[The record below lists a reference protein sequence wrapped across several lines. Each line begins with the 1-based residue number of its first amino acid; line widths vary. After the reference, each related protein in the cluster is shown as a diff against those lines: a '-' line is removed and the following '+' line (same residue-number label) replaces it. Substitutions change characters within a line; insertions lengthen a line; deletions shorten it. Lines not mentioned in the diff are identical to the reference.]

1 MKIRLSRMLPLML
14 CTGTLAFA
22 AAAPAR
28 TLPPSDDEVFNGM
41 DVSEYQ
47 GDIDFERAAEDGI
60 RAVYIRAGVGSSYTD
75 PYFHENYEK
84 AKAAGLYVGFYHFVT
99 ARSVE
104 EGREQA
110 EFFASLMTG
119 REPDMRLAMDF
130 ETFGDLTTDEI
141 NEISRAYLSTLTA
154 ATGKDAVIYSDTS
167 DAISIFDHALA
178 MEYPLW
184 VAEYGVEAPADNGK
198 WDSWVGFQYTDT
210 GTVDGVSGDVDRDR
224 FTAGILLDDTSAI
237 PGEQKIPVRS
247 PSQTIIVYVHP
258 GDTLWNIAREYDTT
272 PAVIARENNIPDP
285 DRIFV
290 GQRLTIT
297 KRARESGES
306 VYIVR
311 SGDTLNRI
319 AANFGVP
326 VRAIVRANDI
336 ENPNL
341 IYAGERLVIPSA
353 KKSGVFY
360 AVRGGDTLSRISSL
374 EGVPSA
380 ELQEINKIKNPDI
393 IYTGQHIKLYEYPKP
408 QEE

>member
-1 MKIRLSRMLPLML
+1 
-14 CTGTLAFA
+14 
-22 AAAPAR
+22 
-28 TLPPSDDEVFNGM
+28 M

-60 RAVYIRAGVGSSYTD
+60 RAVYVRAGVGSAYID

-224 FTAGILLDDTSAI
+224 FTEGILLDDTSAI
-237 PGEQKIPVRS
+237 PGEQKNPVRS
-247 PSQTIIVYVHP
+247 ASQTIIVYVHT
-258 GDTLWNIAREYDTT
+258 GDTLWNIAREYNTT
-272 PAVIARENNIPDP
+272 PAVIARQNNIPDP

-297 KRARESGES
+297 KRARESGEP
-306 VYIVR
+306 VYIVQ
-311 SGDTLNRI
+311 SGDTLTRI
-319 AANFGVP
+319 AGNFGVS

-360 AVRGGDTLSRISSL
+360 AVRSGDTLSGISSL